1 MFNTQFDWI
10 ARWAKYT
17 PNRLMLREYE
27 TGLEW
32 SYSDF
37 NNRVNN
43 FAVYLREEFK
53 IEKGERVAVYSKNRA
68 EYVLFFFA
76 CIKIGAVLVPL
87 NFRLTPR
94 ELDTLIKDAE
104 PKLFIYENEFEKEV
118 NKLQTLQSIPL
129 KEKVEN
135 LSRIL
140 KDKVPNITF
149 SYEHEIIE
157 TDPVMILYTAGTT
170 GLSKG
175 AIITH
180 KMLYW
185 NSINTSLRLD
195 LTSQDHTQSFA
206 PFFHTGGW
214 NVLFTPFVHH
224 GASHTLLTKFDPD
237 LILQLMEKEKT
248 TILFGVPT
256 MLQMMAESE
265 YFDKVD
271 LATVRYAIVG
281 GAPMPIPLI
290 NKWHEKGVY
299 IRQGYGLTEVGPNCF
314 SLHQDDAIRKK
325 GSIGFPNFYVE
336 AKVVNDKG
344 EELGPDEVGELWLY
358 SPVVTPGY
366 WRKEKETKESI
377 TDGWFHTGDMVRKD
391 EEDFYYV
398 VDRKKNMYISG
409 GENVYP
415 SEIENYLYTNEA
427 IREVA
432 VIGVPDEKWG
442 EVGKAYVSVKED
454 SRITEEELKQ
464 FCSGN
469 LAKYKIPKY
478 FEIIEEIPK
487 NDAGKIDKK
496 KLLELHLNKSNKQ
509 IKGDSK

>member
-1 MFNTQFDWI
+1 
-10 ARWAKYT
+10 
-17 PNRLMLREYE
+17 
-27 TGLEW
+27 
-32 SYSDF
+32 
-37 NNRVNN
+37 
-43 FAVYLREEFK
+43 
-53 IEKGERVAVYSKNRA
+53 
-68 EYVLFFFA
+68 
-76 CIKIGAVLVPL
+76 
-87 NFRLTPR
+87 
-94 ELDTLIKDAE
+94 
-104 PKLFIYENEFEKEV
+104 
-118 NKLQTLQSIPL
+118 
-129 KEKVEN
+129 
-135 LSRIL
+135 
-140 KDKVPNITF
+140 
-149 SYEHEIIE
+149 
-157 TDPVMILYTAGTT
+157 
-170 GLSKG
+170 
-175 AIITH
+175 
-180 KMLYW
+180 MLYW

-377 TDGWFHTGDMVRKD
+377 TDGWFHTGDMVLKD